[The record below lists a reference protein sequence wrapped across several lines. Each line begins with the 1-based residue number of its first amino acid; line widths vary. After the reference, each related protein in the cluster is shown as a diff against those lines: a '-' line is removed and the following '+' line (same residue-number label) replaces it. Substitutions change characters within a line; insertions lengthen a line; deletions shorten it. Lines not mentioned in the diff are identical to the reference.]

1 MIKNVRF
8 LCALV
13 FVALVGAGVGYAHSA
28 EIDKTCPQF
37 VTYGAPITTTKLN
50 EKQDICYTG
59 YALQYSYKTKTAIY
73 VTEHLT
79 KEVIGG
85 PAKRKDDFR
94 PDPNVPAKF
103 QSQLADYA
111 GQPFDRGHMVPA
123 GDNTQSEKAMS
134 DSFFLTNMVPQVP
147 NNNRGIWK
155 QLETAVRNYVLK
167 GHDVYVVSGPIYS
180 SVYQTIGN
188 GVGVPTKLFKV
199 VIDKQ
204 QHRAIAFVFPNIA
217 LPVQD
222 LPKYATT
229 IQDVEAQ
236 TGINFNPLLPKND
249 PLETKKS
256 TLAEW

>member
-8 LCALV
+8 LCVLV
-13 FVALVGAGVGYAHSA
+13 FVALIGASIEYAHSA
-28 EIDKTCPQF
+28 EIDKNCAQF
-37 VTYGAPITTTKLN
+37 VTYGAPVTTAKPTN
-50 EKQDICYTG
+50 KQDICYTG
-59 YALQYSYKTKTAIY
+59 YALQYSYDYKTAIF
-73 VTEHLT
+73 VVEHIT

-94 PDPNVPAKF
+94 PDPNVPVKF
-103 QSQLADYA
+103 QSQLRDYV
-111 GQPFDRGHMVPA
+111 GQPFDRGHMAPA
-123 GDNTQSEKAMS
+123 GDNTQNEKAMS

-155 QLETAVRNYVLK
+155 QLETTVRNYVLK
-167 GHDVYVVSGPIYS
+167 GHEVYVISGPIYS
-180 SVYQTIGN
+180 NVYQTIGN

-204 QHRAIAFVFPNIA
+204 QRKAIAFVFPNLA

-222 LPKYATT
+222 LPNYATT